1 MVTGFA
7 GSQTTSFLSPVRRA
21 PSSSIPS
28 SSSLHASSAGYD
40 GYYDGLFHDETNKAR
55 MTRLAREQSLHKR
68 FASGE
73 ELKNI
78 RLDLESLRQNLQWAE
93 AVNDVGR
100 IQDLNEAI
108 KKGQNRDPEY
118 VYTEAFKLMEDQVK
132 SMTDDASSQEE
143 KEALLE
149 KWSKLAQGARECV
162 PQFKLEGLWVG
173 K

>member
-1 MVTGFA
+1 
-7 GSQTTSFLSPVRRA
+7 
-21 PSSSIPS
+21 
-28 SSSLHASSAGYD
+28 
-40 GYYDGLFHDETNKAR
+40 